1 MDCDGR
7 MVKAIRTGVNVLD
20 FRHWPITVCF
30 NLKWNLIYLMQ
41 KSIQTRMATIVVQT
55 EINSSLDKVWEII
68 SDIDN
73 EPRFW
78 KGTKEVKTLSKEGDV
93 IKREITIAFRDQ
105 KCLQEIQL
113 KPKKEIS
120 AKFTKGILNGTKII
134 TLTPNNEHII
144 MQTAWEIK
152 LSGMMNMFTGVIK
165 NHMDSKNM
173 TGGTPIVVNQ
183 NISFS
188 TGIVPTVR
196 HEVTKMLPQIAD
208 VTKAAVA
215 EEAARGGNF
224 GRILGGR

>member
-78 KGTKEVKTLSKEGDV
+78 KGTKEVKTLSKEGGV

-165 NHMDSKNM
+165 NHIKS
-173 TGGTPIVVNQ
+173 GTEQAMQSIKRE
-183 NISFS
+183 IE
-188 TGIVPTVR
+188 G
-196 HEVTKMLPQIAD
+196 
-208 VTKAAVA
+208 
-215 EEAARGGNF
+215 
-224 GRILGGR
+224 